1 MWNCHLLILTEEK
14 TLEELFALENAH
26 TSGLYNKH
34 PVAILK
40 GRGALV
46 WDAAGREFID
56 CVTGHG
62 VAALGHAH
70 PEVTQAIAEQAALL
84 VTCPESYYT
93 PKRAELAEQLAA
105 LVPGMS
111 RVFFCNSGAEAVE
124 AALKFARYSTG
135 RTQIV
140 AAMRGFHGRTFGALS
155 ATWKKSYRQPFEP
168 LVPGFSHVPF
178 NQVEP
183 LEKAV
188 TEETAALLLEPVQ
201 GEGGV
206 YPVQPEF
213 LEAAQALCR
222 ERGALLIAD
231 EVQTGMGRTGKMFA
245 FEHFGVQ
252 PDLLC
257 LAKSIAGGV
266 PMGAVLIGPRVN
278 ELKPGLHYTTFGGNP
293 LACAAALAV
302 LRVMQRDGLPQQ
314 AAEKGRYFMD
324 CLRQIDSPSVR
335 EVRGLGLMTGIE
347 LKRKAAPVLE
357 ALMQRGV
364 LALSGGLSV
373 VRFLPPL
380 IIDYPQLDRVVSAVR
395 ASLAAV
401 EAD

>member
-1 MWNCHLLILTEEK
+1 MWNGHMLTLTEEK

-26 TSGLYNKH
+26 TSGLYSKH
-34 PVAILK
+34 PVAIVK

-46 WDAAGREFID
+46 WDAGGREYID

-70 PEVTQAIAEQAALL
+70 PEVTQAIAEQAAML
-84 VTCPESYYT
+84 VTCPESYYN
-93 PKRAELAEQLAA
+93 PRRAELAEQLAA

-178 NQVEP
+178 NQVEA

-188 TEETAALLLEPVQ
+188 TNETAALLLEPVQ

-206 YPVQPEF
+206 YPAEPAY

-245 FEHFGVQ
+245 FEHYGVQ

-266 PMGAVLIGPRVN
+266 PMGAVLIGSRVE

-302 LRVMQRDGLPQQ
+302 LRVMQQDGLPQQ

-324 CLRQIDSPSVR
+324 CLRQIDSLAVR

-380 IIDYPQLDRVVSAVR
+380 VIDYPQLDRVVSAVR
-395 ASLAAV
+395 ESLAAV
-401 EAD
+401 EAG